1 MGLVERFK
9 RINKNKQL
17 KFNKMTKEDVDNKKS
32 ELVNDLMAT
41 ITIMEDYWRFHPD
54 NKNAQ
59 DVKVEY
65 TKLQEMK
72 KEIEGELA
80 ELDKE

>member
-9 RINKNKQL
+9 RINKEKQL

-54 NKNAQ
+54 NENAQ

>member
-1 MGLVERFK
+1 ME
-9 RINKNKQL
+9 
-17 KFNKMTKEDVDNKKS
+17 KEELDIKKS

-54 NKNAQ
+54 NENTQ
-59 DVKVEY
+59 DVRVEY
-65 TKLQEMK
+65 TKLQELK
-72 KEIEGELA
+72 KGIEDELA